1 MTALELATQFH
12 DTYERLA
19 PAFGY
24 KTHFNTRVF
33 EPVSRNGKL
42 MIAVC
47 KEILEKLDKE
57 QKDPLAWEYWR
68 DRARKAED
76 ELLTRS

>member
-1 MTALELATQFH
+1 MTPLEMATLFH
-12 DTYERLA
+12 EIYERLA
-19 PAFGY
+19 PSFGFNTRY
-24 KTHFNTRVF
+24 NTRVF

-57 QKDPLAWEYWR
+57 QKDSL
-68 DRARKAED
+68 KQQ
-76 ELLTRS
+76 